1 MLMQDVTFILR
12 IQEEFVLAFLKMP
25 RVPMSTHVIV
35 IS

>member
-1 MLMQDVTFILR
+1 MLMQDATFILR

-25 RVPMSTHVIV
+25 RVSMGTHVII